1 MNGLNEQPIVGAR
14 VELRN
19 LKIAAQTDFDG
30 VFIIRGIVPGTHSV
44 MVRAIGFDFVTA
56 QLQFTAG
63 SSLESDFLMSALV
76 TSLPT
81 LRVGASAREPNGWRL
96 RECDERRALGLGRFL
111 DQSFFEQH
119 REVSVRALYK

>member
-44 MVRAIGFDFVTA
+44 MVRAIGFDSVTA

-63 SSLESDFLMSALV
+63 SLLESDFLMSALV

-81 LRVGASAREPNGWRL
+81 LRVGASARTEWMATTR
-96 RECDERRALGLGRFL
+96 
-111 DQSFFEQH
+111 
-119 REVSVRALYK
+119 VR